1 MYYRELARMISC
13 LSSQCCGARLDRV
26 TDAPSRVILSMTRYV
41 GEGGY
46 APLILVI
53 DFLPCHLDVYPVKR
67 APQAPVVPQGFT
79 MLLRKYLES
88 RRVASI
94 RLSENDR
101 IVTIEFGPEACPS
114 HALIA
119 ELTGAQS
126 NVFLID
132 LGTHEI
138 LGAVWQDRERRESS
152 RAIHDFYLPPPPP
165 NKLDK
170 ASDRFAAVSGG
181 ELLEAMAAAWTER
194 DAREALEDARCG
206 FRKRLKQ
213 GMVRLER
220 RMEALYRDLEKA
232 DTVAAVR
239 HEADLL
245 SAYAW
250 QLEQG
255 SSEAQLPDFE
265 TGETV
270 VIALDSSISIRENIE
285 RRYTRCKRATRALP
299 QISSRLE
306 EAEKQHAWLADAMS
320 ALQMAAS
327 VQEVKTLE
335 TKMGA
340 LLKTLLPR
348 VQAVD
353 TKKRIVESH
362 KPYKVFQSRAGVSIL
377 VGKSAQDNDT
387 LTFRVARGNDWWLH
401 AAHVPG
407 SHVVVKSSS
416 PDQETLLDA
425 ATLAVHYSKL
435 AQAKHAEVHATQQKY
450 VRRVKGAP
458 AGKVEIRQERVMAID
473 MEEARVMR
481 LLKTENNQ
489 G

>member
-1 MYYRELARMISC
+1 M
-13 LSSQCCGARLDRV
+13 
-26 TDAPSRVILSMTRYV
+26 
-41 GEGGY
+41 
-46 APLILVI
+46 
-53 DFLPCHLDVYPVKR
+53 
-67 APQAPVVPQGFT
+67 
-79 MLLRKYLES
+79 
-88 RRVASI
+88 ASI
-94 RLSENDR
+94 RLSENAR
-101 IVTIEFGPEACPS
+101 IFTLEFGPETSPS
-114 HALIA
+114 HALVV

-126 NVFLID
+126 NVFLVD
-132 LGTHEI
+132 LASHEI
-138 LGAVWQDRERRESS
+138 LGAVWRDSERGNASREF
-152 RAIHDFYLPPPPP
+152 HDFYLPPNPPAVM
-165 NKLDK
+165 DK
-170 ASDRFAAVSGG
+170 TSDRFSEVADSALF
-181 ELLEAMAAAWTER
+181 EALEAAWMAW
-194 DAREALEDARCG
+194 DAREALEEARCG

-239 HEADLL
+239 READLL

-306 EAEKQHAWLADAMS
+306 EAEKQHAWLEDAMS
-320 ALQMAAS
+320 ALQTAVS

-435 AQAKHAEVHATQQKY
+435 AQAAHTPNAGIIALQNSLNVCVDIQVNSIQLRMY
-450 VRRVKGAP
+450 PRRFP
-458 AGKVEIRQERVMAID
+458 QE
-473 MEEARVMR
+473 
-481 LLKTENNQ
+481 
-489 G
+489 